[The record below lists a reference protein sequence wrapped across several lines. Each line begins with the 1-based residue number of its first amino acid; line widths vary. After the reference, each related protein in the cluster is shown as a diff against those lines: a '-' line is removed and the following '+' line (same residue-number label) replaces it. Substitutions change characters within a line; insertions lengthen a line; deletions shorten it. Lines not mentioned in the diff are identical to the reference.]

1 MYTGWMNDGNFI
13 EWPVYESC
21 LNDTGFDPR
30 FRPWFANAATG
41 PKDVIILIDTS
52 GSMSTDGRMA
62 LAISAAKQVLKTLTE

>member
-1 MYTGWMNDGNFI
+1 MYTGWMIDGHFI

-21 LNDTGFDPR
+21 MSDTGYDQR

-52 GSMSTDGRMA
+52 GSMSTDGRMD
-62 LAISAAKQVLKTLTE
+62 LAISVAKQVLKTLTE